1 MKCTNAQLN
10 ILGKIRI
17 SGDSTIITNSTQIFD
32 EYYQLFQSDINKQIL
47 DGNKFLYFDKEIT
60 EISNN
65 QIIQTK
71 YDGEGEIVLFDNP
84 ESNLQGF
91 YLEVFRGNTNLP
103 VYYKYWEECEDR
115 KSSDEYLQE
124 KWGVNFY
131 YTTELY
137 EGNDK
142 QTLIIYKY
150 INGEFARTGNSF
162 IINNDDNLIPCIIVK
177 YTGVNY
183 PDGAEEGDYF
193 YNTTTQKLYVLQGL
207 EWTEEEIL
215 NGYFYY
221 FESDEDEESEGVP
234 AIIVD
239 NYLSLLSANPVENRV
254 ITAALNDKQDK
265 LDIDTE
271 VREGSNNVVTGNAV
285 FQALKDYKPKKP
297 CIIVKFVGTSYPQN
311 AEEGDYFYNKNTEKL
326 YQYLNS
332 TWVET
337 EILDGYFYH
346 FEGNDNDD
354 EEEQQTII
362 IDGFLS
368 LSSRNP
374 VENRVITQ
382 ALEDICYS
390 ECLNQRFEELS
401 NMIQELTPS
410 AGDEPAPVLFS
421 PGQGITINTEY
432 NEDNQPVIVISVT
445 NDVMNNANYN
455 VPALLERVRILEQ
468 QVTELLPQADPDD
481 PNNPNEPIPVIV
493 RFDPLVGNK
502 GTIYFNK
509 APENITVSDIMDPQ
523 YDIEPLNDYTTTTI
537 WSTGDTAPEGKYFI
551 TAEKAGL
558 KTWDEGASTID
569 KMYLNRKILCELTSD
584 EGTYADCVGLILGT
598 DGEKTYY
605 IDEIPGD
612 GTRRTRTVGS
622 SSYSYDTVD
631 EGLHTEST
639 PETYICDRGIV
650 IKKDFTI
657 IGLTSE
663 NGKATSGFTHPL
675 STSMGPFFYTRH
687 SLNLFGVKFNQR
699 YPGYGVII
707 VDAVDGVDQ
716 VQIKNCYFTHRAS
729 DLTKKTNALMFVGRD
744 ESPIDSITNELK
756 ETNCIKDLLIYNNV
770 FDGSGCIQNFVGAH
784 NLTNISNNYQSA
796 RYLNSCRIINNTFT
810 SNSFYVIHMAMVNST
825 TYDEITAFCQC
836 PVYIAGNTINGVPKV
851 VKNDSSTQRCSI
863 YLEMG
868 RTYVL
873 WNTMKDILIRQDG
886 GTTTAFIYGSC
897 STLYFCNNT
906 CENIARFSTN
916 TTGPNLYTYK
926 NPQSSSLSVNGRY
939 TSERYFSNNIFKQN
953 LSYMNSLLNQYINDN
968 PSDTNANNL
977 NFDKCCAVP
986 LMSYTE
992 VTVDKVILKNNT
1004 FNLRTLF
1011 GISGASCTR
1020 AKEIVITN
1028 NIFNFGVQTY
1038 YQDNA
1043 YSSIFTLFDTESAT
1057 ITNNEFRTGLS
1068 NIRLVTFMYDNSHPL
1083 LSNSNID
1090 ISGNK
1095 VMSNNTILTRINCS
1109 KSNWEPSSSALE
1121 NSGGSIIPQAEL
1133 TVYEQAIITGDTTPI
1148 T

>member
-177 YTGVNY
+177 YTGINY

-271 VREGSNNVVTGNAV
+271 VREGSNNVVTGDAV

-390 ECLNQRFEELS
+390 DCLNQRFEELS
-401 NMIQELTPS
+401 NMIEELTPS

-421 PGQGITINTEY
+421 PGQGITITTEY

-468 QVTELLPQADPDD
+468 KVTELIPVNPDD
-481 PNNPNEPIPVIV
+481 PDTPSVIV
-493 RFDPLVGNK
+493 RFDPLIGNW
-502 GTIYFNK
+502 GTIPLGRDMN
-509 APENITVSDIMDPQ
+509 PEDITVSDIMDPQ

-537 WSTGDTAPEGKYFI
+537 WSTGDTAPEGEYFI

-558 KTWDEGASTID
+558 RTWNEGANTVD
-569 KMYLNRKILCELTSD
+569 QMYINRKILCELTSN
-584 EGTYADCVGLILGT
+584 EGTYANCVGLILGT

-612 GTRRTRTVGS
+612 GTQRTRTINNRN
-622 SSYSYDTVD
+622 YTYQTVD
-631 EGLHTEST
+631 EGLST
-639 PETYICDRGIV
+639 THCQDYGIV

-657 IGLTSE
+657 VGLTSE
-663 NGKATSGFTHPL
+663 NGKATSGFTHPI
-675 STSMGPFFYTRH
+675 STSKGPFFFTRH
-687 SLNLFGVKFNQR
+687 SLNLIGVKFSQR
-699 YPGYGVII
+699 YPGYGGII
-707 VDAVDGVDQ
+707 IDSIDGIEQ
-716 VQIKNCYFTHRAS
+716 VQIKNCYFTHRAD
-729 DLTKKTNALMFVGRD
+729 DLSAKTVAVAFIGRD
-744 ESPIDSITNELK
+744 ELPINTTTEELR
-756 ETNCIKDLLIYNNV
+756 EDNCIHDLLIYNNI
-770 FDGSGCIQNFVGAH
+770 FDGSDCIQNFFSGIS
-784 NLTNISNNYQSA
+784 TISNEQSA
-796 RYLNSCRIINNTFT
+796 RYLKSCRIVNNLFT
-810 SNSFYVIHMAMVNST
+810 SNEFYAINMCMNNST
-825 TYDEITAFCQC
+825 TYDPITAFTQC
-836 PVYIAGNTINGVPKV
+836 PLYFAGNTISGVERV
-851 VKNDSSTQRCSI
+851 VDADGSGTQHSSI

-868 RTYVL
+868 RTYILHNTLKNVL
-873 WNTMKDILIRQDG
+873 
-886 GTTTAFIYGSC
+886 IYQSSSTETSFAYTSC
-897 STLYFCNNT
+897 AALYFCNNI
-906 CENIARFSTN
+906 CENIAKFSSN
-916 TTGPNLYTYK
+916 KNIAGLVLAK
-926 NPQSSSLSVNGRY
+926 NPQSPSMYNSRYSSA
-939 TSERYFSNNIFKQN
+939 RYFHSNVFKQN
-953 LSYMNSLLNQYINDN
+953 LSLIKSLWDNFVDSKLNGTTSIDFDYSCIVPVIGYIEE
-968 PSDTNANNL
+968 PL
-977 NFDKCCAVP
+977 DK
-986 LMSYTE
+986 L
-992 VTVDKVILKNNT
+992 IIKNNT
-1004 FNLRTLF
+1004 YSVRGIF

-1020 AKEIVITN
+1020 AKQVIIDN
-1028 NIFNFGVQTY
+1028 NTFNFGIQKFYSNNDT
-1038 YQDNA
+1038 
-1043 YSSIFTLFDTESAT
+1043 SSIFTLIDAESVT
-1057 ITNNEFRTGLS
+1057 ITNNKFKTGLS
-1068 NIRLVTFMYDNSHPL
+1068 DIRLVTFMYDSSHPL
-1083 LSNSNID
+1083 LSDDNIN

-1095 VMSNNTILTRINCS
+1095 VMSNLTTLTRINCS
-1109 KSNWEPSSSALE
+1109 KSNWTPRSSILE
-1121 NSGGSIIPQAEL
+1121 NPGGSVIPQADIS
-1133 TVYEQAIITGDTTPI
+1133 VYERAIITGDTTPV